1 VLGARTRKGKETR
14 RIRYW
19 ARAAC
24 RGRSASTPSRRR
36 QEQPTQKARRE
47 ARAARRVTGAW
58 VEILICSTTGS
69 HGGACHTRT
78 LRAPGSGSLDSSVTP
93 GLCISHEEKIVPM
106 IGRLSPQAARIRR
119 SRSGARAS
127 SCTVRRASTPTRGLA
142 AFFFVEPA

>member
-58 VEILICSTTGS
+58 VEILI
-69 HGGACHTRT
+69 CHTRT